1 MDESEFRLYDNKLP
15 GNFLHGLP
23 EYAECA
29 FFQGL
34 MQKKL
39 FLLAK
44 YSRMGRIVY
53 GSRRELPSSL
63 RHIKKCKVLLYKR
76 YEKSYIVK
84 ASSKNMRTWWNGR
97 HATLRG

>member
-63 RHIKKCKVLLYKR
+63 RHIKNVKFFFTKDMKRAILL
-76 YEKSYIVK
+76 
-84 ASSKNMRTWWNGR
+84 R
-97 HATLRG
+97 HLLKI